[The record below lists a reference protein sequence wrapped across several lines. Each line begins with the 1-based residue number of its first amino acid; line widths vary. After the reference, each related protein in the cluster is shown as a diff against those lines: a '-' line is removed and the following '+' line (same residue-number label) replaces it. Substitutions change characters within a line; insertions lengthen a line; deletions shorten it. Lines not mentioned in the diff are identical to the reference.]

1 MVFLWLKRYM
11 PRSLYGRAFLIL
23 LLPVT
28 SLLLVVSVVSAQR
41 LFEGVTRQMTVSA
54 AREVQ
59 LLRESQDPEP
69 LASAL
74 SIAVRAVP
82 PKDVPVTNHRH
93 WYDAT
98 GIVIISTLEEHLQHL
113 LAVDLSHPQYVGL
126 YLQGDDGPLRLT
138 LDRRRF
144 SVSNL
149 HQLFVN
155 MVFFGVVMTLIAYLY
170 LRNQLRPITRLAS
183 AAEAYGRGRT
193 VPYRAAGATEVR
205 AAGNA
210 FLDMRARID
219 RQIEQRTLMLSGV
232 SHDLRTP
239 LTRLKLSLA
248 MLDSDEDRDPMLRDV
263 RDMERLLDAF
273 LDFARGASEGEA
285 EPVDPAALLRRIV
298 EDCTRS
304 NVPVTLH
311 EVTGTGTVMLRKLA
325 IRRAIDNL
333 IGNAVRYGTHAELSM
348 VLTDRTLRIRVEDDG
363 PGIPEERIDEALRP
377 FTRLEASRNQDKGPG
392 VGLGLSIALDI
403 ARAHGGSLR
412 LGPSQRLGGLCADLV
427 IAR

>member
-1 MVFLWLKRYM
+1 MIFRWLKRYM
-11 PRSLYGRAFLIL
+11 PRGLYGRAFLIL
-23 LLPVT
+23 LLPVI

-59 LLRESQDPEP
+59 LLLDAPDPVRM
-69 LASAL
+69 ANAL
-74 SIAVRAVP
+74 SIAMRSAAP
-82 PKDVPVTNHRH
+82 EDVPKANLRH
-93 WYDAT
+93 WYDLT
-98 GIVIISTLEEHLQHL
+98 GIVLISELEKRLPTL
-113 LAVDLSHPQYVGL
+113 LAVDLSHPKVAAL
-126 YLQGDDGPLRLT
+126 YLEHNDGPLRMI

-144 SVSNL
+144 SASNP

-155 MVFFGVVMTLIAYLY
+155 MLFFGVLMTLIAYVY
-170 LRNQLRPITRLAS
+170 LRNQLRPITRLARV
-183 AAEAYGRGRT
+183 AEAFGRGRT
-193 VPYRAAGATEVR
+193 VHYRPSGANEVR

-239 LTRLKLSLA
+239 LTRLKLSLE
-248 MLDSDEDRDPMLRDV
+248 MLEGEEDRDPMLRDV

-273 LDFARGASEGEA
+273 LDFARGAAEGEA
-285 EPVDPAALLRRIV
+285 EPVDPVALVRRIV
-298 EDCTRS
+298 ADCARS
-304 NVPVTLH
+304 QEPVTLY
-311 EVTGTGTVMLRKLA
+311 EVTGTGMVQLRKVA

-333 IGNAVRYGTHAELSM
+333 IGNAVRYGTRAELS
-348 VLTDRTLRIRVEDDG
+348 VALTDRALRIRVEDDG
-363 PGIPEERIDEALRP
+363 PGIPEDRIEEALRP
-377 FTRLEASRNQDKGPG
+377 FTRLEPSRNQNKGPG
-392 VGLGLSIALDI
+392 VGLGLSIAMDI

-412 LGPSQRLGGLCADLV
+412 LGRSERLGGLCADLI